1 MDAAKDNWRS
11 DQAGRGR
18 QAEVPQ
24 AIPAR
29 GWKDILWRTYAEIN
43 EDRVLL
49 IAAGVT
55 FYLLLSLVPALTA
68 FVSLYGLF
76 NDPITVRDQLSML
89 AGVVPSG
96 GMEILN
102 EQLTRLTAQ
111 GGSTLGWAL
120 AVSLGLALW
129 SASAGV
135 KALFQAMNVA
145 YGETEERN
153 FIQFNGLAL
162 LFTLGGIVAAVVL
175 IAVVLVLPL
184 VLGFIGLGE
193 GMEWLVQGLGY
204 LLVLVLLVL
213 GLAMLY
219 RFGPSRQQAKWRW
232 VTPGAVLAVVIILIV
247 SLAYS
252 WYAANFANFD
262 KTYGSLGALIGF
274 LMWMWI
280 STAIVV
286 VGAELDAET
295 EHQTARDSTIGEDRP
310 MGHRDAAMAD
320 SMGKSAAEGGEPT
333 DDPSA
338 RSPDWQAGYAAAQ
351 GQQQQAPPRLSL
363 GTLAFTVPAA
373 LTLSWLERR
382 RRRRS

>member
-338 RSPDWQAGYAAAQ
+338 RSPDWQAGFAAAQ
-351 GQQQQAPPRLSL
+351 GQQQQAQPRLSL

>member
-1 MDAAKDNWRS
+1 MDAAKTDWRS
-11 DQAGRGR
+11 EQEGRGR
-18 QAEVPQ
+18 QAAAPQ
-24 AIPAR
+24 KIPAR
-29 GWKDILWRTYAEIN
+29 GWKDILWRTYGEIN
-43 EDRVLL
+43 DDRVLL

-55 FYLLLSLVPALTA
+55 FYLLLSLVPSLSA

-76 NDPITVRDQLSML
+76 NDPVTVRDQLSML

-111 GGSTLGWAL
+111 GGSALGWAL
-120 AVSLGLALW
+120 ALSVGLALW

-145 YGETEERN
+145 YDETEDRN

-162 LFTLGGIVAAVVL
+162 LFTLAGVVAAVAV
-175 IAVVLVLPL
+175 IGVVLVLPL

-204 LLVLVLLVL
+204 LLVLVLLVA
-213 GLAMLY
+213 GVSALY
-219 RFGPSRQQAKWRW
+219 RYGPSRKQAKWRW
-232 VTPGAVLAVVIILIV
+232 VTPGAVLAVIIILAV

-252 WYAANFANFD
+252 WYAANMANFD
-262 KTYGSLGALIGF
+262 ATYGSLGALIGF
-274 LMWMWI
+274 LMWIWV

-295 EHQTARDSTIGEDRP
+295 EHQTARDSTIGKDLP
-310 MGHRDAAMAD
+310 MGSRDAAMAD
-320 SMGKSAAEGGEPT
+320 TMGKAAMEGGEAT

-338 RSPDWQAGYAAAQ
+338 RGPEWQAGYAAAQ
-351 GQQQQAPPRLSL
+351 DERQQARPRLSV

-373 LTLSWLERR
+373 LMLSWLERR
-382 RRRRS
+382 RQQR